1 MINKTRCFLMTAILF
16 LFFVGISLN
25 LELVNAQ
32 NSHVEMILQGASLID
47 HGMPN
52 EAILIFDEI
61 LSEDPKH
68 ASALIGKGMAL
79 KNLQKFEE
87 ARNFL
92 DAALKL
98 EPDNV
103 KAKIERLD
111 ILKHLKDHDEIRKS
125 LVEIL
130 GPNLDRI
137 PYFYNVNCHTCFGH
151 VPFLFPMRD
160 TDDYIGSVQIKM
172 RDSND
177 NLVGVIESDLI
188 YYPNHPIFDSS
199 LSEYPVSRTLE
210 KDGKVYEMRKIV
222 TKEMKPVAQSLF
234 LNSISLFV
242 NINFTNVEEGTI
254 EKGKVPV
261 TFLFGVNM
269 GIAVEDGD
277 HFVTE
282 WEIGKKI

>member
-1 MINKTRCFLMTAILF
+1 MINKNICFLMAAILF
-16 LFFVGISLN
+16 LFFVGTSLN

-32 NSHVEMILQGASLID
+32 NSHVELILQGASLID

-111 ILKHLKDHDEIRKS
+111 ILKHLKDHDEIRKF

-130 GPNLDRI
+130 GPNLTKVQ
-137 PYFYNVNCHTCFGH
+137 YFDNVNCFVCWGD
-151 VPFLFPMRD
+151 VPFLYPMRD
-160 TDDYIGSVQIKM
+160 TDNYIGSVHFEM

-177 NLVGVIESDLI
+177 NLVGVVESDLI
-188 YYPNHPIFDSS
+188 WYPAHPVFDNS
-199 LSEYPVSRTLE
+199 LSQHPVSRMLE
-210 KDGKVYEMRKIV
+210 KDGNIYEMRKFIV
-222 TKEMKPVAQSLF
+222 NYNVNMEKQPVF
-234 LNSISLFV
+234 LNNLSVYGEVEGADVIFLTTW
-242 NINFTNVEEGTI
+242 NFGIAIEEGDH
-254 EKGKVPV
+254 
-261 TFLFGVNM
+261 
-269 GIAVEDGD
+269 GIAE
-277 HFVTE
+277 F
-282 WEIGKKI
+282 EIGKKI

>member
-1 MINKTRCFLMTAILF
+1 MINKNICFLMAAILF

-32 NSHVEMILQGASLID
+32 NSHVELILQGASLID

-130 GPNLDRI
+130 GPNLTKVQ
-137 PYFYNVNCHTCFGH
+137 YFDNVNCLLCWGN
-151 VPFLFPMRD
+151 VPFLYPMRD
-160 TDDYIGSVQIKM
+160 TDNYIGSVHFEM

-177 NLVGVIESDLI
+177 NLVGVVESDLI
-188 YYPNHPIFDSS
+188 WYPAHPVFDNS
-199 LSEYPVSRTLE
+199 LSQHPVSRMLE
-210 KDGKVYEMRKIV
+210 KDGNIYEMTKFIV
-222 TKEMKPVAQSLF
+222 NYNVGMSGVF
-234 LNSISLFV
+234 LNSMEVHGEVGGEEVRFLTTW
-242 NINFTNVEEGTI
+242 NFGIAIEEGDY
-254 EKGKVPV
+254 V
-261 TFLFGVNM
+261 
-269 GIAVEDGD
+269 IAEY
-277 HFVTE
+277 
-282 WEIGKKI
+282 EIGKKI

>member
-1 MINKTRCFLMTAILF
+1 MVAILF
-16 LFFVGISLN
+16 LFFVGTSLN

-32 NSHVEMILQGASLID
+32 NSHVELILQGASLID

-61 LSEDPKH
+61 LSEDPKY

-130 GPNLDRI
+130 GPNLTKVS
-137 PYFYNVNCHTCFGH
+137 YFDNVNCLLCWGN
-151 VPFLFPMRD
+151 VPFLYPMRD
-160 TDDYIGSVQIKM
+160 TDNYIGSVHFEM

-177 NLVGVIESDLI
+177 NLVGVVESDLI
-188 YYPNHPIFDSS
+188 WYPAHPVFDNS
-199 LSEYPVSRTLE
+199 LSQHPVSRMLE
-210 KDGKVYEMRKIV
+210 KDGIIYEMRKFIV
-222 TKEMKPVAQSLF
+222 NYNVNMEKQPVF
-234 LNSISLFV
+234 LNNLSVYGEVEGADVIFLTTW
-242 NINFTNVEEGTI
+242 NFGIAIEEGDYI
-254 EKGKVPV
+254 
-261 TFLFGVNM
+261 
-269 GIAVEDGD
+269 IAEY
-277 HFVTE
+277 
-282 WEIGKKI
+282 EIGKKI

>member
-1 MINKTRCFLMTAILF
+1 MINKNICFLMVAILF
-16 LFFVGISLN
+16 LFFVGTSLN

-32 NSHVEMILQGASLID
+32 NSHVELILQGASLID

-61 LSEDPKH
+61 LSEDPKY

-111 ILKHLKDHDEIRKS
+111 ILKHLKDHDEIRRS

-130 GPNLDRI
+130 GPNLEKI
-137 PYFYNVNCHTCFGH
+137 PYFYNTNCHTCFGH
-151 VPFLFPMRD
+151 VPFLYPMRD
-160 TDDYIGSVQIKM
+160 TDNYIGSVHFEM

-177 NLVGVIESDLI
+177 NLVGVVESDLI
-188 YYPNHPIFDSS
+188 WYPAHPVFDNS
-199 LSEYPVSRTLE
+199 LSQHPVSRMLE
-210 KDGKVYEMRKIV
+210 KDGNVYEMRKFIV
-222 TKEMKPVAQSLF
+222 KYDVDMEELGIF
-234 LNSISLFV
+234 LNKLTTHGDV
-242 NINFTNVEEGTI
+242 GGAKINFL
-254 EKGKVPV
+254 V
-261 TFLFGVNM
+261 TTNM
-269 GIAVEDGD
+269 GIAVEEGD

-282 WEIGKKI
+282 FEIGKKI

>member
-1 MINKTRCFLMTAILF
+1 MNKTICFSAAVILF
-16 LFFVGISLN
+16 LFFVGTSLN

-32 NSHVEMILQGASLID
+32 NSHVELILQGASLID

-103 KAKIERLD
+103 YAKIERLD
-111 ILKHLKDHDEIRKS
+111 VLRYLKDHDEIRKS

-130 GPNLDRI
+130 GPNLEKI
-137 PYFYNVNCHTCFGH
+137 EYFDNPSCFSCFGY
-151 VPFLFPMRD
+151 VPFLHPMRD
-160 TDDYIGSVQIKM
+160 TDDYIGSVHFEM

-177 NLVGVIESDLI
+177 NLVGVVESDLI
-188 YYPNHPIFDSS
+188 WYPVHPIFDNS
-199 LSEYPVSRTLE
+199 LSKHPVSRMLE
-210 KDGKVYEMRKIV
+210 KDGNIYEMREFNSKYLIGMG
-222 TKEMKPVAQSLF
+222 EQQPLF
-234 LNSISLFV
+234 LNMLKLSGEV
-242 NINFTNVEEGTI
+242 GEAKINFLIAT
-254 EKGKVPV
+254 
-261 TFLFGVNM
+261 NM
-269 GIAVEDGD
+269 GIAIEEGD
-277 HFVTE
+277 NFVAKF
-282 WEIGKKI
+282 EIGKKI

>member
-1 MINKTRCFLMTAILF
+1 MINKNICFLMAAILF

-130 GPNLDRI
+130 GPNLTKVS
-137 PYFYNVNCHTCFGH
+137 YFVNVNCLLCWGN
-151 VPFLFPMRD
+151 VPFLYPMRD
-160 TDDYIGSVQIKM
+160 TDNYIGSVHFEM

-177 NLVGVIESDLI
+177 NLVGVVESDLI
-188 YYPNHPIFDSS
+188 WYPTHPIFDNS
-199 LSEYPVSRTLE
+199 LSKHPVSRTLE
-210 KDGKVYEMRKIV
+210 KDGNIYEMRKFIV
-222 TKEMKPVAQSLF
+222 KYDVNMDLNEIF
-234 LNSISLFV
+234 LNKITAHGGIGGV
-242 NINFTNVEEGTI
+242 KINFLTAT
-254 EKGKVPV
+254 
-261 TFLFGVNM
+261 NM
-269 GIAVEDGD
+269 GIAVEEGD
-277 HFVTE
+277 HFVAE
-282 WEIGKKI
+282 FEIGKKI